1 MALQT
6 SGAISLNDIH
16 VEAGG
21 SSGTLVGINDS
32 DVRGLT
38 GASSGASSS
47 FSSFYGTSSTW
58 SRIMTVGHSGYKDPA
73 NQVPSN
79 STGMANK
86 HWDSLGSREYVG
98 SPKGS
103 FSPDALF
110 DNGAAIEC
118 LHFYS
123 AIPIKGDFGLIF
135 EFALIGTHSNS
146 GWNNLIMDNG
156 MGGTVSIARTS
167 MVFVQN
173 AGGAGNFF
181 PTYPTTRWQ
190 KTFVTGIDTHIPNRQ
205 TWFRSGTPST
215 FPQVTSGGP
224 TPAINWQE
232 GAQINV
238 TIS

>member
-1 MALQT
+1 MTLQS

-21 SSGTLVGINDS
+21 SSGTSVGINDS

-58 SRIMTVGHSGYKDPA
+58 SRIMTVGHSGTKDSA
-73 NQVPSN
+73 NQIMSN
-79 STGMANK
+79 STGMTKK
-86 HWDSLGSREYVG
+86 HWDPIGSREFVG
-98 SPKGS
+98 YLKGS
-103 FSPDALF
+103 FSPDGLF
-110 DNGAAIEC
+110 DNGATIEC

-123 AIPIKGDFGLIF
+123 SIPIKGDFSLSF
-135 EFALIGTHSNS
+135 EFCLIGTYPNS

-156 MGGTVSIARTS
+156 MGGTVSLARTS
-167 MVFVQN
+167 LAYTQHP
-173 AGGAGNFF
+173 GGSGQFF
-181 PTYPTTRWQ
+181 QTYATTRWRIN
-190 KTFVTGIDTHIPNRQ
+190 FVVGIDPDGNNRP
-205 TWFRSGTPST
+205 TWFRSGTSHT
-215 FPQVTSGGP
+215 FPQVTAGGP
-224 TPAINWQE
+224 TPAVNWQE

>member
-1 MALQT
+1 VALQT

-58 SRIMTVGHSGYKDPA
+58 SRIMTVGHSGYKDPT
-73 NQVPSN
+73 NQIPAN
-79 STGMANK
+79 STGMALK
-86 HWDSLGSREYVG
+86 HYDPVGQREFVG

-110 DNGAAIEC
+110 DNGAAIQC
-118 LHFYS
+118 LHFFAY
-123 AIPIKGDFGLIF
+123 IPIKGDFSLSF
-135 EFALIGTHSNS
+135 EFALIGTYSNS

-167 MVFVQN
+167 LAFTN
-173 AGGAGNFF
+173 HPGGSGQFF
-181 PTYPTTRWQ
+181 PTYPTTRWRIN
-190 KTFVTGIDTHIPNRQ
+190 FVVGTDPSIPNRQ
-205 TWFRSGTPST
+205 TWFRSGTSHT

-224 TPAINWQE
+224 TPAVNWQE
-232 GAQINV
+232 HAQINV
-238 TIS
+238 TIN